1 LASFDILALGYKRV
15 SRFAKIQESRQDGQS
30 LLVSVD
36 SFQSVG
42 SQFEQSNGLS
52 LLVDKG

>member
-15 SRFAKIQESRQDGQS
+15 RRSAKIQESRQDGQS
-30 LLVSVD
+30 LLVSLD

-42 SQFEQSNGLS
+42 SQFEQSNGIS

>member
-1 LASFDILALGYKRV
+1 LGYKRV
-15 SRFAKIQESRQDGQS
+15 RRSAKIQESRQDGQS
-30 LLVSVD
+30 LLVSLD

-42 SQFEQSNGLS
+42 SQFEQSNGIS

>member
-30 LLVSVD
+30 LLVSLD

-42 SQFEQSNGLS
+42 SQFEQSNGIS